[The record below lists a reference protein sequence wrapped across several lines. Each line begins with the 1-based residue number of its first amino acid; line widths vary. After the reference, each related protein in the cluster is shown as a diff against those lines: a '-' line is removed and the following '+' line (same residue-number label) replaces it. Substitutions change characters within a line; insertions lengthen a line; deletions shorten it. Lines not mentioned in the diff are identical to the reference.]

1 MREMEEWPSSAGLRG
16 QALNHPE
23 LRWLK
28 TVVVSVREKAH
39 KMRQVGSRKTCQKR
53 LVGATRSGVVVEAS
67 KWFRRCQ
74 NQGAY
79 RFPWDKPGGR
89 PPTGQ
94 AAPGV
99 KAA

>member
-1 MREMEEWPSSAGLRG
+1 MEVWPFSAGLRG

-39 KMRQVGSRKTCQKR
+39 EMRQVGSRKTCQKR

-74 NQGAY
+74 NRGAY
-79 RFPWDKPGGR
+79 GFPWDKPGGR

-94 AAPGV
+94 AASGV

>member
-1 MREMEEWPSSAGLRG
+1 MEDWPSSVGLRG
-16 QALNHPE
+16 QTLNHPE

-53 LVGATRSGVVVEAS
+53 QGRVTRSGVAVEAS
-67 KWFRRCQ
+67 KLVRRCQ
-74 NQGAY
+74 NQGSSI
-79 RFPWDKPGGR
+79 FLWDKPGGR

-94 AAPGV
+94 AASGV
-99 KAA
+99 EAA

>member
-39 KMRQVGSRKTCQKR
+39 KMRQVGIRKT
-53 LVGATRSGVVVEAS
+53 LH
-67 KWFRRCQ
+67 
-74 NQGAY
+74 
-79 RFPWDKPGGR
+79 
-89 PPTGQ
+89 
-94 AAPGV
+94 
-99 KAA
+99 

>member
-1 MREMEEWPSSAGLRG
+1 MEEWPSSAGLRG
-16 QALNHPE
+16 QALNHPL

-28 TVVVSVREKAH
+28 TVVVSEREKAYE
-39 KMRQVGSRKTCQKR
+39 MRQVGTRKTCQKR

>member
-1 MREMEEWPSSAGLRG
+1 MEEWPSSVGLRG

-53 LVGATRSGVVVEAS
+53 QVGVTRSGVVVEAS
-67 KWFRRCQ
+67 KLVRRCQ
-74 NQGAY
+74 NQGSSI
-79 RFPWDKPGGR
+79 FPWNKPGGR

-99 KAA
+99 EAA